1 MAKGKNK
8 GTFHVLGPPP
18 EEEARRNLLLEVFC
32 SFLGPEEAAQQLDLL
47 LNRFGSFKSILTAPE
62 EELVLAGA
70 SEQTARFLRQSTE
83 LARAYLEEDAKSLK
97 RIFDTKSACEVMRPK
112 FLGRKMN
119 LWQYC
124 FSTAEAKYFIVT
136 FWQRGRSVLCPSIN
150 ADWWNCVSVI
160 MCRPSSSPIT
170 IPAGWHVPP
179 ATILWLPGIFSCR

>member
-112 FLGRKMN
+112 FLGRK
-119 LWQYC
+119 
-124 FSTAEAKYFIVT
+124 
-136 FWQRGRSVLCPSIN
+136 
-150 ADWWNCVSVI
+150 
-160 MCRPSSSPIT
+160 
-170 IPAGWHVPP
+170 
-179 ATILWLPGIFSCR
+179 